1 MKISP
6 CNWLFLV
13 VSLLPHSSGLDLP
26 AATGSLRPPIG
37 IRKPVFLRINFIFQ
51 DKFYTKIET
60 KGSCTL
66 HAFHGICFSHKQGR
80 KAAPTKSR
88 EERYKQN

>member
-1 MKISP
+1 M
-6 CNWLFLV
+6 LV
-13 VSLLPHSSGLDLP
+13 VPLLPHSSGLGLP

-60 KGSCTL
+60 KGSHTL
-66 HAFHGICFSHKQGR
+66 HAFNGIYFSHVISKGR
-80 KAAPTKSR
+80 KQLPPKVEKR
-88 EERYKQN
+88 GIK